1 MIPFRRSLLWL
12 VCVSALFLVSGCSGV
27 PEQTLVD
34 TMDTDL
40 TAENRRLYQLL
51 PEAPSSERT
60 VLIRSIVDNLTDAD
74 MPLRAVRLLTGE
86 VSRLPE
92 DPYNT
97 LYLYMAGR
105 IYSSEGSVELA
116 ESLLRRAV
124 YEYPDVEVNGDRI
137 HARALETLGR
147 IAINPSDRIGYLELF
162 LERFP
167 DRADNGTVH
176 YAMARTYESLG
187 MWSESLRSYRRF
199 LAFPDT
205 EISGR
210 PNIHREVS
218 RKLQFAESSRDWTR
232 ESLDD
237 LVSEITVALRQ
248 QNARALYALQSDVDF
263 FAASRNLDALDANST
278 FGFDIQVFLSQSN
291 VRVSSSLEVNSN
303 EREAYLRTDGWYDR
317 ISTWY
322 LYFRR
327 IDFPS
332 DPRVHGNWEWA
343 GIRFGEVL

>member
-1 MIPFRRSLLWL
+1 MCA
-12 VCVSALFLVSGCSGV
+12 VCVSTLLLLGGCVGT

-34 TMDTDL
+34 TTDADL
-40 TAENRRLYQLL
+40 TTENRRLYQLL
-51 PEAPSSERT
+51 SEAPSSERT
-60 VLIRSIVDNLTDAD
+60 VLVRSIVDNLIEAD

-86 VSRLPE
+86 VSRLPD
-92 DPYNT
+92 DPYNA
-97 LYLYMAGR
+97 LYLFMAAR
-105 IYSSEGSVELA
+105 VYSSDGSMKLA
-116 ESLLRRAV
+116 ESLLRQAV
-124 YEYPDVEVNGDRI
+124 YEYPDVEVNGERI

-147 IAINPSDRIGYLELF
+147 IADEPSHRIDYLELF

-167 DRADNGTVH
+167 EQADNGTVH

-187 MWSESLRSYRRF
+187 LWNESLSAYQRF
-199 LAFPDT
+199 LSFPDT
-205 EISGR
+205 EISGH
-210 PNIHREVS
+210 PNIQREVS
-218 RKLQFAESSRDWTR
+218 RKLQFADSSRDWTR
-232 ESLDD
+232 ESLDN
-237 LVSEITVALRQ
+237 LVREITVALRQ
-248 QNARALYALQSDVDF
+248 QNARALYALQSDVNF

-317 ISTWY
+317 VSTWY
-322 LYFRR
+322 IYFRR